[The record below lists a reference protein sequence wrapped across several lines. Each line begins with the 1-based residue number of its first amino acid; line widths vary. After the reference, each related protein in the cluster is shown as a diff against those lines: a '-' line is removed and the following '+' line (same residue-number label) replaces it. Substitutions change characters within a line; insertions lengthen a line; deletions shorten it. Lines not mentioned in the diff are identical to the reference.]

1 MPAFHVFKGLKRPR
15 SSVKGGKVWTPVPP
29 EDRPHYVSTSV
40 YMTPAQAKQFD
51 ESMNKTLKKVLK
63 DLGY

>member
-1 MPAFHVFKGLKRPR
+1 MPAFQMFKGLNR
-15 SSVKGGKVWTPVPP
+15 SRNRVKGGKIWTPTPP
-29 EDRPHYVSTSV
+29 EERPHYVSTSV